1 MRRATIVG
9 LCFVLV
15 LGLSVT
21 SAHAA
26 DKASDLIVGKW
37 EPKDTKQKGT
47 VEFIPKDAKN
57 TTEGK
62 VLLKIEDPAGKVIEV
77 NGTYKFTGDDK
88 VEVELNFMGEKM
100 KEELKVTVTKDELV
114 TVDSKDKKETFK
126 RVK

>member
-15 LGLSVT
+15 VGLYAT
-21 SAHAA
+21 SALAA

-47 VEFIPKDAKN
+47 VEFTKD
-57 TTEGK
+57 GK
-62 VLLKIEDPAGKVIEV
+62 VNLKIEDPAGKVVEIT
-77 NGTYKFTGDDK
+77 GTYKFNGDDK

-100 KEELKVTVTKDELV
+100 KEELKVTVTKDELT
-114 TVDSKDKKETFK
+114 TVDSKDKKESFK

>member
-15 LGLSVT
+15 LGLCVT
-21 SAHAA
+21 SAQAA

-47 VEFIPKDAKN
+47 VEFTKDN
-57 TTEGK
+57 K
-62 VLLKIEDPAGKVIEV
+62 VLLKIEGPDMKIIEV
-77 NGTYKFTGDDK
+77 TGTYKFTGDDK